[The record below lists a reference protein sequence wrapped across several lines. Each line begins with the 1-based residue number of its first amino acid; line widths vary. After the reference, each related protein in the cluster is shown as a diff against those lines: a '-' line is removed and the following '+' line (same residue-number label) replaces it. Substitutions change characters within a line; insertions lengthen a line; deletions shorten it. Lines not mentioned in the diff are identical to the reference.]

1 MAYVNERGE
10 NVRFKDILYLYLFI
24 YLFICFKALY
34 ICWFN
39 VFALQKP
46 FVKL

>member
-1 MAYVNERGE
+1 MADVNERGE
-10 NVRFKDILYLYLFI
+10 NVRFKDIYI
-24 YLFICFKALY
+24 YSFKALY

>member
-1 MAYVNERGE
+1 MADVNERGE
-10 NVRFKDILYLYLFI
+10 NVRFKDIYI
-24 YLFICFKALY
+24 YIYIYSFKALY

-39 VFALQKP
+39 VFALQKT